1 MYVCEPFPMFELGSV
16 HYDRYVL
23 NVRLPAFD
31 EGSDVEKINTNI
43 GKLED
48 LHLVVG
54 SDATRCVRNIMSVFY
69 MYIHVVDHF
78 NGLLSKFMSC
88 WHCAV

>member
-54 SDATRCVRNIMSVFY
+54 SNAFAILCRCCNTD
-69 MYIHVVDHF
+69 VVDHF
-78 NGLLSKFMSC
+78 SGLLSKFMSC
-88 WHCAV
+88 

>member
-16 HYDRYVL
+16 HYDRYLL

-54 SDATRCVRNIMSVFY
+54 SDEFAILCRCFTCIY
-69 MYIHVVDHF
+69 M
-78 NGLLSKFMSC
+78 
-88 WHCAV
+88 W

>member
-54 SDATRCVRNIMSVFY
+54 SMMRSQYYVGVL
-69 MYIHVVDHF
+69 HVYTCGRSF
-78 NGLLSKFMSC
+78 
-88 WHCAV
+88 